1 MKNNLIISDTFNL
14 KIIKI
19 KDIMEL
25 SDVSY
30 TTAQRIYSAIRKQYN
45 KKRVTMADYI
55 KYYCAD

>member
-25 SDVSY
+25 SHVSHS
-30 TTAQRIYSAIRKQYN
+30 TAQRIYSAIKKQYN
-45 KKRVTMADYI
+45 KDRITMSDYI
-55 KYYCAD
+55 RYYCDD